1 MGSRCFAKPRNTALA
16 PAVPGGGIAAA
27 QRPVSPPGRGRSQR
41 IAFTRVI
48 ICVFPMTSQVE
59 CVALLVKTGSDLRPS
74 DSR

>member
-1 MGSRCFAKPRNTALA
+1 MGSICFAKPRNTAPA

-48 ICVFPMTSQVE
+48 VCVFPMTMHAE
-59 CVALLVKTGSDLRPS
+59 CVALLEKSGSDLR
-74 DSR
+74 